1 MQLQQVRDLL
11 AYTRWANHRTLD
23 AAASLSPEQYL
34 KDLGS
39 SFRSVRDTLFHI
51 YGVEWIWLERL
62 EGRSPKAIPSAA
74 DYSDVAALRA
84 PWAEVESRYEDYL
97 GALSQ
102 AELEAVL
109 NYTTLSY
116 GPASNPRWEILVHV
130 ANHGTYHRGQAST
143 LFRQL
148 GAKGPA
154 TDIILY
160 FRERTAA
167 AGA

>member
-1 MQLQQVRDLL
+1 MKLDEVRDLL
-11 AYTRWANHRTLD
+11 AYTHWANRRMLD

-39 SFRSVRDTLFHI
+39 SFRSLRDTLFHI

-62 EGRSPKAIPSAA
+62 EGRSPKAIPSAT
-74 DYSDVAALRA
+74 DYSDVPALRA
-84 PWAEVESRYEDYL
+84 PWAEVELRYDNYLAALSEAEL
-97 GALSQ
+97 GA
-102 AELEAVL
+102 VMP
-109 NYTTLSY
+109 YTTLSY

-148 GAKGPA
+148 GAKGPG

-167 AGA
+167 AGG